1 MANKKSFLNHFLVIG
16 CGTLMNM
23 LVGFL
28 TTPLITRVV
37 GTEEYG
43 QYSIFTMYASI
54 ALMVLCMGLDQA
66 LIRFFYR
73 EDSEDYRRTLLKECW
88 MLPLLACVILGAG
101 LNILCY
107 SGVIHLEFDNFVV
120 SMLTLCVLFQ
130 VLNRLD
136 LILLRVSYK
145 TKLYSAIQ
153 VAYKVLFAGL
163 ALAGCLIL
171 KKNYFHILV
180 AATTVS
186 YAIVTVVG
194 IVCQRRM
201 WKFWAIT
208 EKYRINRQE
217 LYKYA
222 FPFIISMGITTI
234 FQAIDKISLNMYCS
248 YSDVGIYAS
257 AMTLVHI
264 FSIVQTT
271 FNSLWAPAAME
282 HYESHPEDREFHL
295 QGNRIITL
303 IMFCIGFSLILV
315 KDIFSLVLG
324 RDFRE
329 AAYILPFL
337 IFNPIMLTISETTVV
352 GITFKKKSNMHIVVA
367 AVSCVVN
374 IIGNAILVPVLGCRG
389 AAISTGVSYI
399 VFFVARTQIANHYYV
414 VKWKLTRFWVV
425 TVVAVIYAGYNTFF
439 RFGLPSLLG
448 YFAAM
453 AILLLLYKDA
463 VADAWSLALQQIR
476 KLLMKKRA

>member
-73 EDSEDYRRTLLKECW
+73 SNTEDYHRTLLKECW
-88 MLPLLACVILGAG
+88 MLPLLACAVLGTG

-107 SGVIHLEFDNFVV
+107 SGAIHLEFDNFVV
-120 SMLTLCVLFQ
+120 TMLTICVSFQ

-153 VAYKVLFAGL
+153 VAFKVLFAGL

-180 AATTVS
+180 VATTIS

-194 IVCQRRM
+194 IATQHRM
-201 WKFWAIT
+201 WQFWDIT
-208 EKYRINRQE
+208 EKHRINRQE
-217 LYKYA
+217 LNKYA
-222 FPFIISMGITTI
+222 FPFII
-234 FQAIDKISLNMYCS
+234 
-248 YSDVGIYAS
+248 
-257 AMTLVHI
+257 
-264 FSIVQTT
+264 
-271 FNSLWAPAAME
+271 
-282 HYESHPEDREFHL
+282 
-295 QGNRIITL
+295 
-303 IMFCIGFSLILV
+303 
-315 KDIFSLVLG
+315 
-324 RDFRE
+324 
-329 AAYILPFL
+329 
-337 IFNPIMLTISETTVV
+337 
-352 GITFKKKSNMHIVVA
+352 
-367 AVSCVVN
+367 
-374 IIGNAILVPVLGCRG
+374 
-389 AAISTGVSYI
+389 
-399 VFFVARTQIANHYYV
+399 
-414 VKWKLTRFWVV
+414 
-425 TVVAVIYAGYNTFF
+425 
-439 RFGLPSLLG
+439 
-448 YFAAM
+448 
-453 AILLLLYKDA
+453 
-463 VADAWSLALQQIR
+463 
-476 KLLMKKRA
+476 